1 MWQADVAL
9 CRPIRWQDEYL
20 LADIGRP
27 VVTILPVVL
36 SVFSIL
42 MAWPDRGRQWV
53 HRGRQAGRSF
63 GYGNHQGL
71 CLWEGIKSAN
81 AVAR

>member
-53 HRGRQAGRSF
+53 HRGRQAGRTF
-63 GYGNHQGL
+63 GYGTL
-71 CLWEGIKSAN
+71 DRILREGSNRAN
-81 AVAR
+81 AVAC